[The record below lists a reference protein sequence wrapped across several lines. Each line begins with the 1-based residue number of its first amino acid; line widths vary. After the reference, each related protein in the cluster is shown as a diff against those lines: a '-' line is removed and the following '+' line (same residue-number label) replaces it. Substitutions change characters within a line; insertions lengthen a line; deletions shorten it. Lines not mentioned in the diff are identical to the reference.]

1 MLESAISSPKANGM
15 FGLKT
20 SNGIGGFRESP
31 SNYRSSIGIK
41 EVQENQESGYSFF
54 KPRSIVIQKD
64 IEQILDTSPALKI
77 NDF

>member
-41 EVQENQESGYSFF
+41 EVQEN
-54 KPRSIVIQKD
+54 
-64 IEQILDTSPALKI
+64 
-77 NDF
+77 